1 MRENLVRLFLNEVQ
15 NVEKNNKRS
24 TGFVVFVDVKSV
36 EMYNYG

>member
-15 NVEKNNKRS
+15 NVEKSDKTP
-24 TGFVVFVDVKSV
+24 TGFVLFVDVKSV